1 MLLFYFDQEENLN
14 AKLVYEKPINAPVK
28 ANQKVGMIII
38 DIPNKEK
45 IEIELLAKN
54 EVKKINPLIRIF
66 SAFNYI
72 IFGNVI
78 DE

>member
-1 MLLFYFDQEENLN
+1 
-14 AKLVYEKPINAPVK
+14 VYEKPINAPVK